1 MKRDVE
7 DVPVATD
14 TAAEPRRVGIKI
26 VGNALFVLL
35 ILLAAVAGAVSG
47 FLLVYSTDLPQV
59 TELEHYRPA
68 TITQLYDDQN
78 RVVGQFA
85 LQRRVIDGYND
96 FPKVLRDAL
105 ISTEDK
111 EFEQHWG
118 VDVWRVF
125 GAAWRD
131 VMLDSKAQGASTLT
145 MQLARNLFLSPDR
158 NFRRKMQEVMLS
170 IQIERRF
177 TKPQIFTLYANQI
190 YLGHGVYGFEAGAN
204 YYFSKKAK
212 DLTLE
217 EAAVL
222 AGLPKAPNA
231 YSPINNPER
240 AIRRRNLVINNMLED
255 GKITAAEAERA
266 KTAPL
271 VLKLQAEPNDIAPY
285 FVEEIRQYLE
295 KKYGSEQV
303 HEGGLRVYTGLNME
317 MQHAAQEAVRDGLAA
332 YERRHGWKGN
342 LLNVVANGETLATY
356 HHIDWDGNIETGSYV
371 HAIVTDVEPMA
382 ATIRFA
388 KYEARLGP
396 EELKWTRHTSPEQIL
411 KTGDLVYV
419 KVDELNGTASR
430 VSLQQESGVQGSLMA
445 LDNSS
450 GDVKAMVGG
459 RDFEQSKFNRA
470 TQALRQVGSS
480 FKPYIY
486 TAAIDQGLTPD
497 DTVLDAPIT
506 FNTSSGPYTPHNYDG
521 KFEGV
526 ITFRH
531 ALAESRNIPALKV
544 TERVGGIKTVI
555 DYARRFGITAPLLPY
570 LPIALG
576 AADITLAEQTAAF
589 TTFPNDGVRVVPRY
603 IRKVTDYDGRVLED
617 DYPEVREVVSARTA
631 RIMVTMLREVI
642 LHGTGFQAS
651 KLNHPLGGKT
661 GTTNDFTDA
670 WFVGFSPSITCGVW
684 VGFDEKKTLG
694 NKETGAVAALPIW
707 MDFMR
712 VALKGRESE
721 DFAAP
726 PPATPSAVAEKV
738 DTPDSESGDTEA
750 H

>member
-1 MKRDVE
+1 M
-7 DVPVATD
+7 
-14 TAAEPRRVGIKI
+14 
-26 VGNALFVLL
+26 
-35 ILLAAVAGAVSG
+35 
-47 FLLVYSTDLPQV
+47 
-59 TELEHYRPA
+59 
-68 TITQLYDDQN
+68 
-78 RVVGQFA
+78 VGQFA
-85 LQRRVIDGYND
+85 LQRRVIDSYND

-317 MQHAAQEAVRDGLAA
+317 MQHAAQQAVRDGLAV

-356 HHIDWDGNIETGSYV
+356 HHVDWDGTIETGSYV
-371 HAIVTDVEPMA
+371 HALVTDVEPMA
-382 ATIRFA
+382 ATIKFGG
-388 KYEARLGP
+388 YEARLGP
-396 EELKWTRHTSPEQIL
+396 EEIKWTRHTSPEQIF

-430 VSLQQESGVQGSLMA
+430 VSLRAGVRRAGLADGARQLHRRRQGDGRRPRLRAVQVQSRDPGAAPGGLVVQAVHLHRGHRSGNDARRHGARCANHVQHL
-445 LDNSS
+445 
-450 GDVKAMVGG
+450 
-459 RDFEQSKFNRA
+459 
-470 TQALRQVGSS
+470 VGSVH
-480 FKPYIY
+480 
-486 TAAIDQGLTPD
+486 AA
-497 DTVLDAPIT
+497 
-506 FNTSSGPYTPHNYDG
+506 
-521 KFEGV
+521 
-526 ITFRH
+526 
-531 ALAESRNIPALKV
+531 
-544 TERVGGIKTVI
+544 
-555 DYARRFGITAPLLPY
+555 
-570 LPIALG
+570 
-576 AADITLAEQTAAF
+576 
-589 TTFPNDGVRVVPRY
+589 
-603 IRKVTDYDGRVLED
+603 
-617 DYPEVREVVSARTA
+617 
-631 RIMVTMLREVI
+631 
-642 LHGTGFQAS
+642 
-651 KLNHPLGGKT
+651 
-661 GTTNDFTDA
+661 
-670 WFVGFSPSITCGVW
+670 
-684 VGFDEKKTLG
+684 
-694 NKETGAVAALPIW
+694 
-707 MDFMR
+707 
-712 VALKGRESE
+712 
-721 DFAAP
+721 
-726 PPATPSAVAEKV
+726 
-738 DTPDSESGDTEA
+738 
-750 H
+750 